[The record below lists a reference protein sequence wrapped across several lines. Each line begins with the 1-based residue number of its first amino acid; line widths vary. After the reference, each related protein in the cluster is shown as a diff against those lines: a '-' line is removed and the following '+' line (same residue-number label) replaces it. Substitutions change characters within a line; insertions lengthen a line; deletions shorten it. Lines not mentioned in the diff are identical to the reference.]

1 RRRRPGE
8 LPSRLRGARL
18 PRRHPRQGGQ
28 DEAARPDPRVEGDAA
43 VVSRG
48 LDRRQRLGARHPRPL
63 PGAPRRGRP
72 RRAARLRDGR
82 PRLRHAQDGQALR
95 HVAAALRGVAA
106 LARPPETGRLR
117 QVAPARPKRSRYTP
131 VAMGRRGL
139 LWTCV
144 SSALVLVLLL
154 AEGLYRYSVRR
165 QLSELVDQIV
175 AGHPG
180 WDRLCPEFT
189 RFGNDWTM
197 PEPSLT
203 RDFFAWSTRKLGWS
217 SELDVDGIP

>member
-1 RRRRPGE
+1 
-8 LPSRLRGARL
+8 
-18 PRRHPRQGGQ
+18 
-28 DEAARPDPRVEGDAA
+28 
-43 VVSRG
+43 
-48 LDRRQRLGARHPRPL
+48 
-63 PGAPRRGRP
+63 
-72 RRAARLRDGR
+72 
-82 PRLRHAQDGQALR
+82 
-95 HVAAALRGVAA
+95 
-106 LARPPETGRLR
+106 
-117 QVAPARPKRSRYTP
+117 
-131 VAMGRRGL
+131 MGRRGL

-189 RFGNDWTM
+189 RFGNDSTM

-217 SELDVDGIP
+217 SELDVDGIPRSRESHAYLLIFFESWKEADKEVHIFIWSPRRHRFVSWDFTRCRRPDCPWQPGRPLSAASVFRNS